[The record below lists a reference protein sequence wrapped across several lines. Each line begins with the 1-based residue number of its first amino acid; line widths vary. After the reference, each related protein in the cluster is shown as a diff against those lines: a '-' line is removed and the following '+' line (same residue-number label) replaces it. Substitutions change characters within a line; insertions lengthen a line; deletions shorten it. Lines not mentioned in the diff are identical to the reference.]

1 MTDSFIARS
10 GKALLIIS
18 ASVYDIDIMSSEHEV
33 LAFFTA
39 MSSLGVVEQVVTL
52 NVTGTLQ
59 GTFLLCVL
67 DGISPMILLEHLEL
81 NTWLPKKVEPIGT
94 EEPPFI
100 HSIAPRSRT
109 LKVHGHDNHSR
120 QQRCLAPVTE
130 WPLSTS
136 P

>member
-39 MSSLGVVEQVVTL
+39 MSSLGVVEQVITL

-59 GTFLLCVL
+59 RTFLLRVL

-81 NTWLPKKVEPIGT
+81 NTWLPKKVKPTGT

-100 HSIAPRSRT
+100 HSIPSYA
-109 LKVHGHDNHSR
+109 
-120 QQRCLAPVTE
+120 
-130 WPLSTS
+130 
-136 P
+136 